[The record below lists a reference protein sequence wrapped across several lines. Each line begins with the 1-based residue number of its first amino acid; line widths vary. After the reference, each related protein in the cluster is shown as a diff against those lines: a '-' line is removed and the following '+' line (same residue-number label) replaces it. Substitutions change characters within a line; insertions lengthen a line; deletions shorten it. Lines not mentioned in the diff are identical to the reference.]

1 MIGNAAPWA
10 TGTIEPLLAGY
21 AAGVLPSPVVAVVA
35 SHLEANATHRRLLH
49 DLAAAAAI
57 SMEDLPPAEIADRDR
72 RLAAVFAAAPV
83 DAPLSTSAPPSSVQ
97 PLSGLPAPLR
107 RYLGRDLAE
116 VPWRPMLPGIRQWI
130 ARRDGVWTTRL
141 LHGRPGAAIP
151 HHGHRG
157 IELVLVV
164 HGMLHDGDLCLG
176 PGDLAVSDEDVDH
189 RPCVGDN
196 GECVCALVS
205 SAPIR
210 LRGLLGVLV
219 NPLMRD

>member
-1 MIGNAAPWA
+1 MEAVIGSVAPWA

-21 AAGVLPSPVVAVVA
+21 AAGVLPPPVAAVVA
-35 SHLEANATHRRLLH
+35 SHLEANASHRRLLQ
-49 DLAAAAAI
+49 DLTAAAAI
-57 SMEDLPPAEIADRDR
+57 SMEDLPPAGIADRDR
-72 RLAAVFAAAPV
+72 RLAAVFSAAPV
-83 DAPLSTSAPPSSVQ
+83 DAPRQTPPPPS
-97 PLSGLPAPLR
+97 PGLPAPLR
-107 RYLGRDLAE
+107 RYVGRDLAE
-116 VPWRPMLPGIRQWI
+116 VPWRPMLPGMRQWI
-130 ARRDGVWTTRL
+130 ARRDGAWTTRL
-141 LHGRPGAAIP
+141 LRGRPGAAIP

-164 HGMLHDGDLCLG
+164 HGTLHDGDLRLG

-210 LRGLLGVLV
+210 LRGFAGFLL